1 MSILDMVWQD
11 MEQKAK
17 EQGDQPSI
25 IEEAVIVPYNRFNSQ
40 GLNVFSK
47 FFKRKGY
54 TVTDIK
60 ADDKVRKK
68 DGMPTKKA
76 IFEFENGQKLEIL
89 LAFEAKGK
97 KSIDTAMGSIF
108 IAKVDGK
115 KIPVSAGSPWEKH
128 TSKALKKIVEFLL
141 KSAPDKTKTEQ
152 ERKKLLAASS
162 ADLKPDQVRGPRSTA
177 AKLKS
182 VMARQEELTNL
193 LGISQAQIK
202 EEKADNKSL
211 TAKHS
216 QLEKKLAG
224 LTDTEASL
232 QQELATLQ
240 AA

>member
-1 MSILDMVWQD
+1 
-11 MEQKAK
+11 
-17 EQGDQPSI
+17 
-25 IEEAVIVPYNRFNSQ
+25 
-40 GLNVFSK
+40 
-47 FFKRKGY
+47 
-54 TVTDIK
+54 
-60 ADDKVRKK
+60 
-68 DGMPTKKA
+68 
-76 IFEFENGQKLEIL
+76 
-89 LAFEAKGK
+89 
-97 KSIDTAMGSIF
+97 
-108 IAKVDGK
+108 
-115 KIPVSAGSPWEKH
+115 
-128 TSKALKKIVEFLL
+128 KIVEFLL